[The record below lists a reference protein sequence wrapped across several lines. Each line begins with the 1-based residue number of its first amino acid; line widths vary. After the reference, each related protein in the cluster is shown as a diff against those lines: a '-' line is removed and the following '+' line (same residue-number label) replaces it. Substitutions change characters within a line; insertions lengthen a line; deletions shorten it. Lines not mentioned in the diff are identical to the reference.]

1 MKYYQFCMIILCCF
15 IAGFFLYAYQNEY
28 IIINFQKKQNGAVH
42 DNEQLDP
49 NVVYAEQ
56 KIKIYFYKHEKWHK
70 EETQLLWSSDIT
82 TNIIALINAWIA
94 VVEEEKIIDSDIQ
107 LLSAIICENKELLL
121 SFNKNIFF
129 DQASTFAKLMVIH
142 ALLKTL
148 QESKLPIQ
156 SIKFLVQHQIL
167 TDDHLNFTISWPIN
181 GYTNS

>member
-1 MKYYQFCMIILCCF
+1 MKYYQLFIIISCCF
-15 IAGFFLYAYQNEY
+15 IAGLFLYAYQNEY
-28 IIINFQKKQNGAVH
+28 IIVNFQKKQNLIS
-42 DNEQLDP
+42 DQNEQLD
-49 NVVYAEQ
+49 Q
-56 KIKIYFYKHEKWHK
+56 KVIYNEHKLKIYFYKNEKWYK

-94 VVEEEKIIDSDIQ
+94 VVEEEKIIDTDIQ
-107 LLSAIICENKELLL
+107 LLSAIICPNKEVLL

-129 DQASTFAKLMVIH
+129 DQASTFTKLMIIH

-156 SIKFLVQHQIL
+156 SIRFLVQHQIL

-181 GYTNS
+181 GYVNS